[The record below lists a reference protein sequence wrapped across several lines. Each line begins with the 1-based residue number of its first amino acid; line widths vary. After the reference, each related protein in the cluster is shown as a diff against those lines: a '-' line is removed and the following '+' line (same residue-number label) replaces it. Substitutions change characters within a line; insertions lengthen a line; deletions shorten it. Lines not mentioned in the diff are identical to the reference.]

1 MSIKDQLLKIKDN
14 WLLVLV
20 LLVVIALLLGG
31 GSFTTKLTNSSFIY
45 DRMATD
51 ESMVLATG
59 KGGGGMM
66 MPSYEQGFAPEVED
80 RKIVKTAS
88 LSTEVDRG
96 EFQDSVTK
104 LNNIIDSSDAYL
116 LSENIGTNGTGFKE
130 YYIGS
135 FQIKVE
141 LDKYDSVVS
150 QLKEI
155 GEVQFFDENADDVT
169 GSYTNLEIEL
179 ELERER
185 LTRYQVLYNE
195 AKDVNDKLNLNDRI
209 FNQERTI
216 KYYEERLANLDAKI
230 DYSTIYVTITEE
242 RSKFFEASF
251 VKLSNLARA
260 FVSSINSILVI
271 VITLIPYLV
280 VLGLLYAII
289 RWVRKRR

>member
-14 WLLVLV
+14 WLLILV
-20 LLVVIALLLGG
+20 FLVVVALILGG
-31 GSFTTKLTNSSFIY
+31 SSFTAKLTNNSFSL
-45 DRMATD
+45 DRMAMD
-51 ESMVLATG
+51 ESMAFATG
-59 KGGGGMM
+59 KGGGGMI
-66 MPSYEQGFAPEVED
+66 MPGYEQGFAPEVED

-88 LSTEVDRG
+88 LSIEVDRG

-104 LNNIIDSSDAYL
+104 LNNIIDSSDAFL
-116 LSENIGTNGTGFKE
+116 LTENVGTNGTGFKE

-155 GEVQFFDENADDVT
+155 GEVQSFDENADDVT

-185 LTRYQVLYNE
+185 LTRYQALYSE

-209 FNQERTI
+209 FYQERTI

-251 VKLSNLARA
+251 VKLSSLARA

-289 RWVRKRR
+289 RWVRKRK